1 MEYILSPSILSA
13 DFTRLGEQIKDTEEN
28 GAAWLHFDVMD
39 GLFVPSIS
47 FGMPVLASIRK
58 GTGQVMD
65 THLMITEPARYV
77 EAFAQAGADF
87 LTVHYEACQETSPL
101 ETLNRIHEYG
111 MRAGIAIRPQTPET
125 VLEPLLDKAE
135 MFLVMTVNPGFGGQK
150 LIPETVDKVR
160 RTRQM
165 LKEAG
170 MPDKYIQV
178 DGGVYLTNVEEVLD
192 AGANVIVAGSAAFKG
207 DAAEN
212 TKKFMEILKR
222 YE

>member
-87 LTVHYEACQETSPL
+87 LTVHYEACQENSPL

>member
-192 AGANVIVAGSAAFKG
+192 AGANVIVAGSAAFKV

>member
-192 AGANVIVAGSAAFKG
+192 AGANVIVAGSAVYHG
-207 DAAEN
+207 SVRDN
-212 TKKFMEILKR
+212 TERFMEILKD

>member
-111 MRAGIAIRPQTPET
+111 MRAGIAIRPRTPET

>member
-207 DAAEN
+207 DSAEN